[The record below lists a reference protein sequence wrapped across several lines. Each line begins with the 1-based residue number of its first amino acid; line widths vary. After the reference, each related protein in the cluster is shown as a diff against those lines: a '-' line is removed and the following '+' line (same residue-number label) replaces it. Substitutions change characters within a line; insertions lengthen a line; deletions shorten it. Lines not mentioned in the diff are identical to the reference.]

1 MMTLEHGSDYPPSAA
16 ADTGSPRD
24 PERFPY
30 RMRELCEK
38 TGLPR
43 QVVHF
48 YIQQGLV
55 PEGHKTSK
63 NMAYYGDEHV
73 QRIQLVRRL
82 QHERFMP
89 LKAIR
94 AFLEDRN
101 EAFSADQRV
110 MLHQV
115 RERLSQLT
123 GLDQPLTSVSV
134 DDLLQRFPT
143 VDARELD
150 ELEEIGLVGVARVDG
165 RASAISQADEW
176 VVEMLHEMRLAGF
189 TRELGFGVHDFSLY
203 EEAISKL
210 FTAEK
215 ATLATRFSG
224 LPADQV
230 AGMVERSL
238 PLINAFLARYHTARL
253 RRFFAT
259 L

>member
-1 MMTLEHGSDYPPSAA
+1 MALGE
-16 ADTGSPRD
+16 SPASRTPAVVD
-24 PERFPY
+24 ARGIDRERYPY

-63 NMAYYGDEHV
+63 NMAYYCDEHV
-73 QRIQLVRRL
+73 QRINLVRRL

-94 AFLEDRN
+94 AFLEDRSD
-101 EAFSADQRV
+101 AFSTEQRV

-123 GLDQPLTSVSV
+123 GVDEPITRLALTDVFDRYPSILPDEI
-134 DDLLQRFPT
+134 DD
-143 VDARELD
+143 
-150 ELEEIGLVGVARVDG
+150 LEEIGLLGIARLDG
-165 RASAISQADEW
+165 EPPAIAQNDEW
-176 VVEMLHEMRLAGF
+176 VIELLHELRLAGF
-189 TRELGFGVHDFSLY
+189 TRARGFGVKDFALY
-203 EEAISKL
+203 VETIDRL
-210 FTAEK
+210 FDHEK
-215 ATLATRFSG
+215 ATMTTRFDG

-230 AGMVERSL
+230 ATLIERSL
-238 PLINAFLARYHTARL
+238 PLINTFLARYHTARI
-253 RRFFAT
+253 RQFFT
-259 L
+259 TI

>member
-1 MMTLEHGSDYPPSAA
+1 MPLDSFGSMRPPPVVDARSI
-16 ADTGSPRD
+16 DR
-24 PERFPY
+24 ERYPY
-30 RMRELCEK
+30 RMRELCDK

-73 QRIQLVRRL
+73 QRINLVRRL

-101 EAFSADQRV
+101 EAFSTEQRV

-123 GLDQPLTSVSV
+123 GVDEPVTRVALTDIFDRYPSILP
-134 DDLLQRFPT
+134 D
-143 VDARELD
+143 EID
-150 ELEEIGLVGVARVDG
+150 ELEEIGLLGIARLDG
-165 RASAISQADEW
+165 EPPAIAQNDEW
-176 VVEMLHEMRLAGF
+176 VIELLYELRLAGF
-189 TRELGFGVHDFSLY
+189 TRALGFGVKDFALY
-203 EEAISKL
+203 VESVDRL
-210 FTAEK
+210 FELEK
-215 ATLATRFSG
+215 QTLATRFEG

-230 AGMVERSL
+230 ATLIERSM
-238 PLINAFLARYHTARL
+238 PLINTFLARYHTARI
-253 RRFFAT
+253 RQFFT
-259 L
+259 TI

>member
-1 MMTLEHGSDYPPSAA
+1 VAFDHAHPSSAPPAA
-16 ADTGSPRD
+16 EARAIDR
-24 PERFPY
+24 ERFPY

-73 QRIQLVRRL
+73 QRILLVRRL

-89 LKAIR
+89 LRAIR

-101 EAFSADQRV
+101 DAFSPEQRV

-115 RERLSQLT
+115 RERLSQIN
-123 GLDQPLTSVSV
+123 GVDEAPARVPLTDVFDRYPSLLPDEI
-134 DDLLQRFPT
+134 DD
-143 VDARELD
+143 
-150 ELEEIGLVGVARVDG
+150 LEEIGLLGIARDAG
-165 RASAISQADEW
+165 ETPAIAQTDEW
-176 VVEMLHEMRLAGF
+176 VVELLHEMRVAGF
-189 TRELGFGVHDFSLY
+189 TRARGFAVRDFAMYVESIDRLFD
-203 EEAISKL
+203 EEK
-210 FTAEK
+210 T
-215 ATLATRFSG
+215 TLATRFDG

-230 AGMVERSL
+230 AALIERSL
-238 PLINAFLARYHTARL
+238 PLINAFLARYHTARI
-253 RRFFAT
+253 RRFFT
-259 L
+259 TI

>member
-1 MMTLEHGSDYPPSAA
+1 MTLDRTSEYPAAPTGESAP
-16 ADTGSPRD
+16 PRD

-30 RMRELCEK
+30 RMRELCEM

-101 EAFSADQRV
+101 DAFSADQRV

-123 GLDQPLTSVSV
+123 GLDQPLTSVAV
-134 DDLLQRFPT
+134 DELLQRYKYVT
-143 VDARELD
+143 AQEIED
-150 ELEEIGLVGVARVDG
+150 LEEIGLLGVARVEG
-165 RASAISQADEW
+165 APPAISQADEW
-176 VVEMLHEMRLAGF
+176 VVEMLNEMRLAGF